1 MSKLTKEEFMNALK
15 TIIGDSTADEDLNFL
30 KDMIDT
36 YDELEKAS
44 QDTTDW
50 KKKYEENDAN
60 WRQRYKDTFFNKSDE
75 NHDDSKNDYD
85 KAEKPLTYE
94 SLFKEGVKN

>member
-15 TIIGDSTADEDLNFL
+15 TRIGDSTTDEDLNFL
-30 KDMIDT
+30 KDMNDT

-50 KKKYEENDAN
+50 KSKYEENDAN
-60 WRQRYKDTFFNKSDE
+60 WRQRYKDTFFNKPDE
-75 NHDDSKNDYD
+75 DEDIDHGKD
-85 KAEKPLTYE
+85 EKPLTYE

>member
-1 MSKLTKEEFMNALK
+1 MNALK

-50 KKKYEENDAN
+50 KSKYEENDAS
-60 WRQRYKDTFFNKSDE
+60 WRQRYKDTFFNKPDE
-75 NHDDSKNDYD
+75 NYDDGKIDD
-85 KAEKPLTYE
+85 KAEKPQTYE

>member
-15 TIIGDSTADEDLNFL
+15 TRIGDSTTDEDLNFL
-30 KDMIDT
+30 KDMNDT

-50 KKKYEENDAN
+50 KTKYEENDAN
-60 WRQRYKDTFFNKSDE
+60 WRQRYKDTFFNKPDE
-75 NHDDSKNDYD
+75 NHDDGKNDYD

>member
-15 TIIGDSTADEDLNFL
+15 TRIGDSTTDEDLNFL
-30 KDMIDT
+30 KDMNDT
-36 YDELEKAS
+36 YDELEKAG

-50 KKKYEENDAN
+50 KTKYEENDAS
-60 WRQRYKDTFFNKSDE
+60 WRQRYKDTFFNKPDE
-75 NHDDSKNDYD
+75 NYDDGKNDYD

>member
-15 TIIGDSTADEDLNFL
+15 TRIGDSTTDEDLNFL
-30 KDMIDT
+30 KDMNDT
-36 YDELEKAS
+36 YDELEKAG

-50 KKKYEENDAN
+50 KTKYEENDAS
-60 WRQRYKDTFFNKSDE
+60 WRQRYKDTFFNKPDE
-75 NHDDSKNDYD
+75 NHDNGKNDYD

>member
-1 MSKLTKEEFMNALK
+1 MNSLN
-15 TIIGDSTADEDLNFL
+15 TRIGDSTTDEDLNFL
-30 KDMIDT
+30 KDMNDT

-50 KKKYEENDAN
+50 EKKYEENDAN
-60 WRQRYKDTFFNKSDE
+60 WRQRYKDTFFNKP
-75 NHDDSKNDYD
+75 DDGGKIDD

>member
-15 TIIGDSTADEDLNFL
+15 TRIGDSTTDEDLNFL
-30 KDMIDT
+30 KDMNDT

-50 KKKYEENDAN
+50 KTKYEENDAN
-60 WRQRYKDTFFNKSDE
+60 WRQRYRDTFFNKPDE
-75 NHDDSKNDYD
+75 DEDIDDD
-85 KAEKPLTYE
+85 KAKKPLTYE

>member
-1 MSKLTKEEFMNALK
+1 MNALK
-15 TIIGDSTADEDLNFL
+15 TRIGDGTTDEDLNFL
-30 KDMIDT
+30 KDMNDT

-60 WRQRYKDTFFNKSDE
+60 WRRRYKDTFFNKP
-75 NHDDSKNDYD
+75 DDDDNIDNDKD
-85 KAEKPLTYE
+85 EKPLTYE

>member
-15 TIIGDSTADEDLNFL
+15 TRIGDSTTDEDLNFL
-30 KDMIDT
+30 KDMNDT

-50 KKKYEENDAN
+50 KSKYEENDAN
-60 WRQRYKDTFFNKSDE
+60 WRQRYKDTFFNKPDE
-75 NHDDSKNDYD
+75 DEDIDYGKD
-85 KAEKPLTYE
+85 NKPLTYE

>member
-1 MSKLTKEEFMNALK
+1 MSKLTKEEFMNALR

-30 KDMIDT
+30 KDMNDT

-50 KKKYEENDAN
+50 KTKYEENDAS
-60 WRQRYKDTFFNKSDE
+60 WRQRYKDTFFNKPDE
-75 NHDDSKNDYD
+75 NYDGSKTDYD

>member
-50 KKKYEENDAN
+50 KSKYEENDAN
-60 WRQRYKDTFFNKSDE
+60 WRQRYKDTFFNKPDE
-75 NHDDSKNDYD
+75 NYDGGKIDYD

>member
-50 KKKYEENDAN
+50 KSKYEENDAN
-60 WRQRYKDTFFNKSDE
+60 WRQRYKETFFNKPDE
-75 NHDDSKNDYD
+75 NYDDGKTDYD

>member
-15 TIIGDSTADEDLNFL
+15 KRIGDSTTDEDLNFL
-30 KDMIDT
+30 KDMNDT
-36 YDELEKAS
+36 YDDLEKAS

-50 KKKYEENDAN
+50 KSKYEENDAS
-60 WRQRYKDTFFNKSDE
+60 WRQRYKDTFFNKPDE
-75 NHDDSKNDYD
+75 DEDIDDKG
-85 KAEKPLTYE
+85 KKPLTYE

>member
-1 MSKLTKEEFMNALK
+1 MSKLTKEEFMNSLK
-15 TIIGDSTADEDLNFL
+15 TGIGDSTTDEDLNFL
-30 KDMIDT
+30 KDMNDT

-44 QDTTDW
+44 QDTTNW
-50 KKKYEENDAN
+50 KSKYEENDAS
-60 WRQRYKDTFFNKSDE
+60 WRQRYKDTFFNKPDE
-75 NHDDSKNDYD
+75 DEDIDCG

>member
-1 MSKLTKEEFMNALK
+1 MSKLTKEEFMNSLN
-15 TIIGDSTADEDLNFL
+15 TRIGDSTTDEDLNFL
-30 KDMIDT
+30 KDMNDT

-60 WRQRYKDTFFNKSDE
+60 WRQRYKDTFFNKP
-75 NHDDSKNDYD
+75 DDGGKIDDD

>member
-15 TIIGDSTADEDLNFL
+15 KRIGDSTTDEDLNFL
-30 KDMIDT
+30 QNMNDT

-50 KKKYEENDAN
+50 KKKYDENDAS
-60 WRQRYKDTFFNKSDE
+60 WRKRYKETFFNKPDE
-75 NHDDSKNDYD
+75 NYDDGKNDND

>member
-1 MSKLTKEEFMNALK
+1 MNALK
-15 TIIGDSTADEDLNFL
+15 TRIGDSTTDEDLNFL
-30 KDMIDT
+30 KDMNDT
-36 YDELEKAS
+36 YDELEKAT

-50 KKKYEENDAN
+50 KSKYEENDAN
-60 WRQRYKDTFFNKSDE
+60 WRQRYKDTFFNKPDE
-75 NHDDSKNDYD
+75 DEDIDGG

>member
-1 MSKLTKEEFMNALK
+1 MSKLTKEEYMNALK
-15 TIIGDSTADEDLNFL
+15 TIVGDSTADEDLNFL

-50 KKKYEENDAN
+50 KTKYEENDAS
-60 WRQRYKDTFFNKSDE
+60 WRQRYKDTFFNKPDE
-75 NHDDSKNDYD
+75 NHDDGKNDYD

>member
-15 TIIGDSTADEDLNFL
+15 TRIGDSTSDEDLNFL
-30 KDMIDT
+30 KDMNDT

-50 KKKYEENDAN
+50 KSKYEENDAS
-60 WRQRYKDTFFNKSDE
+60 WRQRYKDTFFNKAEDCE
-75 NHDDSKNDYD
+75 DCKIDYD
-85 KAEKPLTYE
+85 KAEKPLTYD

>member
-15 TIIGDSTADEDLNFL
+15 TRIGDGTTDEDLNFL
-30 KDMIDT
+30 KDMNDT
-36 YDELEKAS
+36 YDELEKAG

-50 KKKYEENDAN
+50 KTKYEENDAS
-60 WRQRYKDTFFNKSDE
+60 WRQRYKDTFFNKPDE
-75 NHDDSKNDYD
+75 NYDDGKIDYD

>member
-15 TIIGDSTADEDLNFL
+15 TRIGDSTTDEDLNFL
-30 KDMIDT
+30 KDMNDT

-50 KKKYEENDAN
+50 KSKYEENDAN
-60 WRQRYKDTFFNKSDE
+60 WRQRYKDTFFNKPDE
-75 NHDDSKNDYD
+75 DEDIDPD
-85 KAEKPLTYE
+85 KDNKPLTYE